1 MKTVIRFRDDS
12 GRIIG
17 SVREE
22 RLPEPIVVLRNF
34 SLALLLLG
42 MLLAWLQ

>member
-1 MKTVIRFRDDS
+1 MKTVIRIRDDN

-17 SVREE
+17 TARREQQQE
-22 RLPEPIVVLRNF
+22 AIDVLWDF

-42 MLLAWLQ
+42 LVLLWI

>member
-1 MKTVIRFRDDS
+1 MKTVIRLRDDN

-17 SVREE
+17 TARAE
-22 RLPEPIVVLRNF
+22 RQQEAIEVLWDF

-42 MLLAWLQ
+42 LVLLWM

>member
-12 GRIIG
+12 GRIVATARQEEQQEAIG
-17 SVREE
+17 
-22 RLPEPIVVLRNF
+22 VLWDF

-42 MLLAWLQ
+42 LVLIWL